1 MLGKV
6 LRLDLKFGWR
16 KYFALAAVLVA
27 AGLLIPFVFDIAQFG
42 TSIVFM
48 LGLLIVG
55 LLCVVYVVQHYYR
68 NLFGSEGYFMF
79 TLPVKS
85 WQLLL
90 SKALSAAI
98 WFNFML
104 LSAGVM
110 TALLSREHIDWSSF
124 FGKLFTSQYLNILFE
139 MFSVANIIAVPTV
152 LAVYLGLALSTLSV
166 HGRTVGI
173 GPGVAAAVGLS
184 WLSYWTTMQVSNSE
198 SVYDLSAAAGEG
210 FLAANTR
217 LLTAIG
223 VALAF
228 TVVYFFIT
236 NYLIRHRLNLK

>member
-48 LGLLIVG
+48 LGLLVVG

-79 TLPVKS
+79 TLPVES

-90 SKALSAAI
+90 SKVLSAVI

-104 LSAGVM
+104 FSAGVM
-110 TALLSREHIDWSSF
+110 TALLSRTYIDWGGF
-124 FGKLFTSQYLNILFE
+124 FQKLFSSEYLTVLFE
-139 MFSVANIIAVPTV
+139 MFSTANIIAVPTL
-152 LAVYLGLALSTLSV
+152 LAVYLGLALATFSV
-166 HGRTVGI
+166 RGRQVGI
-173 GPGVAAAVGLS
+173 GIGVAASVALS
-184 WLSYWTTMQVSNSE
+184 WLSYWTVMKVSNSE
-198 SVYDLSAAAGEG
+198 TVYDLAINAEES
-210 FLAANTR
+210 FLAAHAR
-217 LLTAIG
+217 LFSAMG

-228 TVVYFFIT
+228 TLVYFLIT
-236 NYLIRHRLNLK
+236 NYLVRHRLNLK